1 MEKDKGGSMKTLLLL
16 GGSAQQIIA
25 IETAKRMGLR
35 TVLCDY
41 LPDNPGQYHA
51 DDFHLVST
59 TDKEAV
65 LKVAINEKADGIL
78 AYASDPAAPTAAYVA
93 EKLGLPGSPYK
104 SVELLCNKDEFREFL
119 ATNHF
124 HTPLASGYDSI
135 QKALHEIQS
144 GRFNCP
150 VIVKPVD
157 SSGSKGVSRIDDIQ
171 EAEDRDWNEQW
182 EQEGFDPIVI
192 SNNLIIHD
200 GRHLPDSTPDIA
212 IEIDAK
218 LSFGTG
224 THETTRMICST
235 LLDLKPEG
243 RVLDCGTGTGI
254 LSICALKMGA
264 KEAIGYDIDEW
275 SVDNARHNAVINQV
289 DDRFISLLGDA
300 SILNK
305 VEGTF
310 DLVMA
315 NINRNILLNDLPQF
329 VSKMNAGATLIL
341 SGFYTDDCQILIEKA
356 QTLGLSLQQ
365 QKEDQQWACLVFG
378 R

>member
-1 MEKDKGGSMKTLLLL
+1 MKYFEVDFTISPY
-16 GGSAQQIIA
+16 SA
-25 IETAKRMGLR
+25 
-35 TVLCDY
+35 D
-41 LPDNPGQYHA
+41 
-51 DDFHLVST
+51 
-59 TDKEAV
+59 
-65 LKVAINEKADGIL
+65 
-78 AYASDPAAPTAAYVA
+78 ASDVLAAMAGEAGFETFEETETGLKGYVQQNLFDVSELKTAL
-93 EKLGLPGSPYK
+93 EDFPFEDTTIS
-104 SVELLCNKDEFREFL
+104 
-119 ATNHF
+119 
-124 HTPLASGYDSI
+124 YDI
-135 QKALHEIQS
+135 
-144 GRFNCP
+144 R
-150 VIVKPVD
+150 
-157 SSGSKGVSRIDDIQ
+157 

-182 EQEGFDPIVI
+182 EQEGFEPIVI
-192 SNNLIIHD
+192 SENLIIHD
-200 GRHLPDSTPDIA
+200 GRHLPDTSLFTSHSSLLTS

-218 LSFGTG
+218 LAFGTG

-254 LSICALKMGA
+254 LSICALELGA
-264 KEAIGYDIDEW
+264 QEAIGYDIDEW

-289 DDRFISLLGDA
+289 DDRFTSLLGDA

-315 NINRNILLNDLPQF
+315 NINRNILLNDMPQF
-329 VSKMNAGATLIL
+329 VSKMKAGATLIL

-365 QKEDQQWACLVFG
+365 QKEDLQWACLVLK